1 MRGLFILLLFCSP
14 LLFAEDLSD
23 VAPLYGNPFLSQPL
37 KGKDLKNI
45 LAAREKAISV
55 CLTCSGGQCFV
66 DNRKADSARLLNAC
80 GTLFAKPKKF
90 SRTEF
95 IGPSNIYKAEIK
107 YSIDKKGRG
116 NVGEVKF
123 ECAWRDPELCRAGR
137 LSVEQKSMMRKNIK
151 KVLRNTRWE
160 PLIVNGE
167 PHDLVNLV
175 LTEHYGAFANTA
187 EYLFGLKPPEPKI
200 VEQGTLEGKQNEVA
214 REDKEIEE
222 AEPQEAE
229 APVSDEKIA
238 LEKERLQNLIH
249 GAICKP
255 YRSEGEGFLKSELG
269 SVDYLIDLNK
279 GFAEIKN
286 IYHPKD
292 KVLKNAEIFER
303 INPLKLIET
312 NGKFHTFENDLSR
325 LAEFGSKFP
334 SGAVTAM
341 REIKFRLSVSKKGPS
356 FAKILVYAS
365 DEANTRQ
372 KEKAFREIFK
382 IFGKPDDSGAMT
394 RETLACGAAKNELEI
409 RANNVNSDANYEY
422 FPLYKGAAFYPRGAR
437 VRGIEGYCVT
447 EYTVTKSGGVADI
460 FVPDCGPVDGRGEC
474 RFRDAC
480 IDVAKRTYRYL
491 PSQVNG
497 EPVDSNGV
505 KTRVTFEKAD

>member
-1 MRGLFILLLFCSP
+1 MRILFTLLLFYP
-14 LLFAEDLSD
+14 ALLFAEELPD
-23 VAPLYGNPFLSQPL
+23 VSPLYGNPFLSQPL

-45 LAAREKAISV
+45 LAAREKAIPV
-55 CLTCSGGQCFV
+55 CLTCSSGQCFV
-66 DNRKADSARLLNAC
+66 DNRKADSAKLLNAC

-90 SRTEF
+90 SRTQF
-95 IGPSNIYKAEIK
+95 LGPSNIYKAEIK
-107 YSIDKKGRG
+107 YLIDKKGRG

-123 ECAWRDPELCRAGR
+123 GCAWKDPELCRAGR

-167 PHDLVNLV
+167 PHELVNLI

-187 EYLFGLKPPEPKI
+187 KYLFGLKPPEPKI
-200 VEQGTLEGKQNEVA
+200 VEQGILEAKQNEVA
-214 REDKEIEE
+214 REEKEIEE
-222 AEPQEAE
+222 VEPQEAE

-238 LEKERLQNLIH
+238 LERERLKNLIH

-255 YRSEGEGFLKSELG
+255 YRWEGEGFLKSELG

-279 GFAEIKN
+279 GLAEIKN
-286 IYHPKD
+286 IYHPRE
-292 KVLKNAEIFER
+292 KVLKNAEMFKR
-303 INPLKLIET
+303 INPLRLIET

-325 LAEFGSKFP
+325 LAELSSKLP
-334 SGAVTAM
+334 SGSVTAM
-341 REIKFRLSVSKKGPS
+341 REIKFRLSVGKKGPS
-356 FAKILVYAS
+356 FAKILVFAS
-365 DEANTRQ
+365 AEANERQ
-372 KEKAFREIFK
+372 KEKPFREIFK

-394 RETLACGAAKNELEI
+394 RETLTCGVAKNELEI
-409 RANNVNSDANYEY
+409 RADNINSDANYEY
-422 FPLYKGAAFYPRGAR
+422 LPFYKGLPFYPRGAR
-437 VRGIEGYCVT
+437 VRGVEGYCIT
-447 EYTVTKSGGVADI
+447 EYTVTKSGRVADI
-460 FVPDCGPVDGRGEC
+460 FVPDCGPLDGRGEC

-497 EPVDSNGV
+497 EPVDRNGV